1 MYIFKNVLISNPFIS
16 GSTTVQSLPQNEN
29 KNIVTSSEKRRLNLE
44 SLKEAQIYG
53 LPIIPFPYSEQNSR
67 QNTEGT
73 KSSTLCNTPSPS
85 PPKQGSSSN
94 HYYFGHMN
102 QKRLITAGPATDIR
116 PSRKINYRVPVTTTT
131 STINRR
137 LNFDPLGFGER

>member
-1 MYIFKNVLISNPFIS
+1 M
-16 GSTTVQSLPQNEN
+16 QSLPQNEK

-67 QNTEGT
+67 QNTEG
-73 KSSTLCNTPSPS
+73 KSSLCNTPSPPQQHQS
-85 PPKQGSSSN
+85 EQPPQATSN

-102 QKRLITAGPATDIR
+102 QKRLITAAATDIR
-116 PSRKINYRVPVTTTT
+116 PSRKINNHRVPVNTMPN
-131 STINRR
+131 TINRR
-137 LNFDPLGFGER
+137 LNFDLDSFGERYIIF

>member
-1 MYIFKNVLISNPFIS
+1 M
-16 GSTTVQSLPQNEN
+16 QSLPQNEK

-67 QNTEGT
+67 QNTEG
-73 KSSTLCNTPSPS
+73 KSSLCNTPSPPQQHQS
-85 PPKQGSSSN
+85 EQPPQATSN

-102 QKRLITAGPATDIR
+102 QKRLITAATDIR
-116 PSRKINYRVPVTTTT
+116 PSRKMNYRVPVTTTN
-131 STINRR
+131 TINRR
-137 LNFDPLGFGER
+137 LNFDQDGFCEMSR

>member
-1 MYIFKNVLISNPFIS
+1 MVILEMTNVLISNPFII

-67 QNTEGT
+67 QKTEGERGT
-73 KSSTLCNTPSPS
+73 SSLCNTPSP
-85 PPKQGSSSN
+85 PLLNN

-102 QKRLITAGPATDIR
+102 QKRLITAATDIR
-116 PSRKINYRVPVTTTT
+116 PSRKMNYRVPVTTTNA
-131 STINRR
+131 INRR
-137 LNFDPLGFGER
+137 LNFDQDRFCQMLR